1 MIIRKLFKF
10 EGSHIVRNCS
20 SSRCKFSRHGHS
32 YKVEVFFTADSL
44 DNGGMIMDFGL
55 MKNTIKDLID
65 SFDHA
70 ESIWCKDQLAV
81 EQAECLSER
90 YIIMPVTPSAEQ
102 YSLLFLFIIDK
113 IIRAT
118 IFNNGEKNVRVHSV
132 KVHETDT
139 GYAQAFANDLYMVNY
154 NLKNII
160 FSDGIKQEWKS
171 PTMFDDLIESDRTGI
186 PCFENP
192 VVDQQIEIS
201 HDERELDVID

>member
-32 YKVEVFFTADSL
+32 YKVEVFFTADGL

-70 ESIWCKDQLAV
+70 ESLWSKDQIAV
-81 EQAECLSER
+81 EQAEYFSER

-102 YSLLFLFIIDK
+102 YSLLFLFLIDK
-113 IIRAT
+113 IIKAT
-118 IFNNGEKNVRVHSV
+118 VFNNGEKNVRVHSV

-139 GYAQAFANDLYMVNY
+139 GYAQSFADDLYMINY
-154 NLKNII
+154 KLEDII
-160 FSDGIKQEWKS
+160 FSDAVKQEWKS
-171 PTMFDDLIESDRTGI
+171 PTIFDDLIASDKTQI

-192 VVDQQIEIS
+192 TVDQQIELS
-201 HDERELDVID
+201 ANERGLDVID